1 MGNKK
6 KKRVGDDYE
15 YDLVPKHLQIDHIKN
30 KKKRLIVILENS
42 QLESVKVG
50 NSFEVLNCD
59 NHKILMS
66 FNANKVVKTDYT
78 EDINSINYLLSGAI
92 ACSKLCTA
100 FEEVWEVV

>member
-42 QLESVKVG
+42 QLESVKV
-50 NSFEVLNCD
+50 
-59 NHKILMS
+59 
-66 FNANKVVKTDYT
+66 
-78 EDINSINYLLSGAI
+78 
-92 ACSKLCTA
+92 KLY
-100 FEEVWEVV
+100 FFYIY